1 MNNLLPSK
9 EALAMLIEAAERV
22 EEIKTAA
29 GVPPQV
35 FGNFYQPVLVAF
47 AEATQTLPLSKT
59 AFSHTGGAFEFG
71 LIACMIALRYAKSQ
85 VFFPDVGSEERRVL
99 EPQCR
104 YAAFVATLSSAVA
117 MVAQSVSI
125 HTDSEDDDYHPL
137 VCPVSLHR
145 WLRINPA
152 ARMKWKVGAQPLT
165 SAQAAAIAARF
176 IPNHLL
182 DKFDLRVS
190 LMIFGAIA
198 PQGSSN
204 GVETTIERVVRQ
216 TISKVIEHHVKEGL
230 KRYES
235 TPDAPVISTQSV
247 NALAESMIAA
257 TKPIEPI
264 DITKPASA
272 STTPAPAPAP
282 APAVV
287 VSVAPGV
294 SSAPLLST
302 NEFMARLPQALREWF
317 SAVIA
322 DPNYETAKTHFVQS
336 ELGIEIPAAML
347 GKYGVSGQTIQKLL
361 KDSNVIIGRSECGR
375 RYVLDP
381 AIKEYLMTDS
391 SNAT

>member
-9 EALAMLIEAAERV
+9 DALAMLAEAAERV

-35 FGNFYQPVLVAF
+35 FSNFYQPVLVAF
-47 AEATQTLPLSKT
+47 ADATQTLPLSNS
-59 AFSHTGGAFEFG
+59 AFSHTGGAFQFG
-71 LIACMIALRYAKSQ
+71 LIACMVALRYAKSQ
-85 VFFPDVGSEERRVL
+85 VFFPDVGSEDRRVL

-117 MVAQSVSI
+117 MVAQNVSI
-125 HTDSEDDDYHPL
+125 HADSEDDDFHPL
-137 VCPVSLHR
+137 VSPVSLNR
-145 WLRINPA
+145 FLRINPV
-152 ARMKWKVGAQPLT
+152 ARMKWKVGNQPLT

-198 PQGSSN
+198 PQNGSN
-204 GVETTIERVVRQ
+204 GVETTLERVVRQ

-235 TPDAPVISTQSV
+235 TIEAPLISSQSV
-247 NALAESMIAA
+247 NTLAESMIAA
-257 TKPIEPI
+257 TKPVEPI
-264 DITKPASA
+264 DITKPANASPTPVTIPTSA
-272 STTPAPAPAP
+272 VQAA
-282 APAVV
+282 AVV
-287 VSVAPGV
+287 
-294 SSAPLLST
+294 SSPPLLST
-302 NEFMARLPQALREWF
+302 SEFLARLPQPLREWF
-317 SAVIA
+317 AAVIG
-322 DPNYETAKTHFVQS
+322 DPNYETAKTHFVHS
-336 ELGIEIPAAML
+336 ELGIEVPAAML

-361 KDSNVIIGRSECGR
+361 KDSSVIIGRSECGR